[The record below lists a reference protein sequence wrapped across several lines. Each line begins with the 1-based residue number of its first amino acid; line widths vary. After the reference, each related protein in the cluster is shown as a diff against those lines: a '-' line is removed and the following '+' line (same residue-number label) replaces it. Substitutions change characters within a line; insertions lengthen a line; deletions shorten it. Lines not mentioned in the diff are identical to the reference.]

1 MADTKLTTVKIIKDV
16 YSKFKKIS
24 FDSNIT
30 LQKLVNRSLNKYI
43 EEDVFQNE
51 MDTIDGTSHTS
62 VDDNK
67 LVDHNMMR
75 YLNMNN
81 SGGDFEVK
89 LTNESPINTTTDSQQ
104 EKRFTEGYVD
114 QPVDIEFDKG
124 LDGKLPVPTVEEK
137 QNLRDQIFSMLDDFR
152 VEETQLELEYDKLR
166 NDVGL
171 KRAEYLAEGL
181 FTIQKENYTKL
192 KKVLTIYQPQGFG
205 KAWGNDADY
214 LAISKLLK
222 KRLKNMDKE
231 HMEKKKKK

>member
-1 MADTKLTTVKIIKDV
+1 MDSIGDRLATDAAEVTEALEMFLTERNAVFNQTE
-16 YSKFKKIS
+16 
-24 FDSNIT
+24 
-30 LQKLVNRSLNKYI
+30 RAM
-43 EEDVFQNE
+43 DVFQNE
-51 MDTIDGTSHTS
+51 MDTIDGTSGTS
-62 VDDNK
+62 LEDNK

-89 LTNESPINTTTDSQQ
+89 VSDEFRPGLNTNTDSQQ
-104 EKRFTEGYVD
+104 GKRFTEGYID
-114 QPVDIEFDKG
+114 QPIDIEFDKG

-166 NDVGL
+166 NDIGS

-214 LAISKLLK
+214 LAISNLLK
-222 KRLKNMDKE
+222 KRLKAMDKE
-231 HMEKKKKK
+231 HIEKKKNNRK